1 MAKHKSASQTSP
13 QHVQGTLTYQHQ
25 RGVIKDNAIHA
36 LLHDKLFRQRVE
48 RNKKGKG
55 KHIIRWCEKPDNKI
69 SMIRD
74 FIIGLFS
81 IRLVCGIY

>member
-55 KHIIRWCEKPDNKI
+55 VINVKQNISFVGAKSPIIR
-69 SMIRD
+69 
-74 FIIGLFS
+74 FL
-81 IRLVCGIY
+81 